1 MKFTLLSESMSHRE
15 YWAKIGDLPDGTT
28 MNVRVHVVPDG
39 GPQSSEIIFYVVTE
53 GESRIT
59 YKLECTSQE
68 AWDYAMFGTPWEG
81 GEPPL

>member
-39 GPQSSEIIFYVVTE
+39 GPVSSEIIFYVVTE

-68 AWDYAMFGTPWEG
+68 AWDYATYGTYNSG
-81 GEPPL
+81 SDSPL